1 MKTKETKV
9 LCIKPFGMIKEGT
22 IINGTVVEGHFNG
35 TVIKLHEHELPLC
48 TVNPLLIV
56 RNGKIEHPN
65 FKLA

>member
-22 IINGTVVEGHFNG
+22 VINGTLIEGHFNG
-35 TVIKLHEHELPLC
+35 TVIKLNEKELPFC
-48 TVNPLLIV
+48 TINPLLIV
-56 RNGKIEHPN
+56 RKGEIVHPH